1 MSSQFYSEWRASD
14 FNKLANWASAVS
26 GWCPVQCC
34 WPVFLPLRYALSR
47 YQYAVASRMVFS
59 AALHSAIDVVGISGN
74 DRDNRVWARTG
85 DRDRPAALR

>member
-1 MSSQFYSEWRASD
+1 
-14 FNKLANWASAVS
+14 VS

-59 AALHSAIDVVGISGN
+59 AALHSAIDVVGISGI
-74 DRDNRVWARTG
+74 DRDIASGLAQGTAIDRRLSDKKPRFAGCLPNRQ
-85 DRDRPAALR
+85 RP